1 MPSMLLELIGYVVF
15 ELIILH
21 NNTTTVS
28 HCRHLDNITFCVFPK
43 RALQGNSGRIDRN
56 MSESRCPKLQKID
69 RKLSIMTES

>member
-28 HCRHLDNITFCVFPK
+28 HCRHLDNITFCVFPNVHYK
-43 RALQGNSGRIDRN
+43 EIVVELTETCPNQGVLNYKKLIEN
-56 MSESRCPKLQKID
+56 CPK
-69 RKLSIMTES
+69 